1 MWNYRKWY
9 EHLHAIKKNFALL
22 QQSSLSKKEW
32 QGRIWCTHAL
42 LWWGKS
48 CYILNQLSSIIR
60 KEIVRL
66 YHDDGLDIFKNI
78 AGPEIE
84 YKRKYTV
91 NVLKN
96 CGLKITTKTNIT
108 STIFLDLWLNLKEN
122 TYKPYWK
129 PNSNSIISTNIQTII
144 LILSEKSQN
153 QFVKDFQRYH
163 VTEMCLKKLC
173 LSMKLHWKKWFQWQ
187 PPLCSTKS
195 KWKLNLT
202 VHTWTKVPL
211 NDSTRVRTRDRR

>member
-1 MWNYRKWY
+1 MWNYRKRY
-9 EHLHAIKKNFALL
+9 EHFHAIKKNFALL

-32 QGRIWCTHAL
+32 QGRIWCTHTL

-66 YHDDGLDIFKNI
+66 YHDDGLGIFKNI

-108 STIFLDLWLNLKEN
+108 STIFLDLRLKLKEN

-129 PNSNSIISTNIQTII
+129 PNSNSIYIDKHSNHHINIIRKI
-144 LILSEKSQN
+144 PKSICKRLSEISCDRNVFEKVVYLWNCTEKSGFSDN
-153 QFVKDFQRYH
+153 
-163 VTEMCLKKLC
+163 
-173 LSMKLHWKKWFQWQ
+173 LHYAQQ
-187 PPLCSTKS
+187 
-195 KWKLNLT
+195 
-202 VHTWTKVPL
+202 KV
-211 NDSTRVRTRDRR
+211 NEN